1 MNKEID
7 KMAKAEK
14 AATELGY
21 HCDPYN
27 RAEFTSNDVREAAI
41 EGYSQAEKDL
51 ELTWEDIREM
61 YILFESVNL
70 EIELGQLNLVKETLG
85 YYQEILKRFINGRL

>member
-7 KMAKAEK
+7 KMTKAEK

-21 HCDPYN
+21 HGDSYN

-51 ELTWEDIREM
+51 ELNFRTRSCS
-61 YILFESVNL
+61 FVS
-70 EIELGQLNLVKETLG
+70 G
-85 YYQEILKRFINGRL
+85 